1 MSSAKATES
10 LGSERCQALAATYRA
25 ALKGEVAVVKQLKAR
40 LEAMQEGM
48 RRRYAR
54 RADVK
59 LRLEITRLQ
68 KEKEDEVNA
77 MRERYES
84 RVPERARRE
93 EDQIQKDSA
102 RPRKR
107 SGGAQGEDGGSGVA
121 ARR

>member
-1 MSSAKATES
+1 
-10 LGSERCQALAATYRA
+10 
-25 ALKGEVAVVKQLKAR
+25 
-40 LEAMQEGM
+40 MQEGM

-59 LRLEITRLQ
+59 LSLEITRLQ
-68 KEKEDEVNA
+68 KEKEDEVHA